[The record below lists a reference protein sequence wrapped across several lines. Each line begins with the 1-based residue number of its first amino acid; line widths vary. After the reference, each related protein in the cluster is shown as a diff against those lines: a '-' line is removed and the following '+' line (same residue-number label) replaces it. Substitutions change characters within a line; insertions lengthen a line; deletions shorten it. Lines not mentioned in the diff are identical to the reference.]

1 MKAGDKAYHIWMGK
15 CTILMVNKDSYQAQL
30 EHGTIFTDSKEYF
43 ECFDNIEPIQIK
55 K

>member
-1 MKAGDKAYHIWMGK
+1 MKSGDKAYHIWLGN
-15 CTILMVNKDSYQAQL
+15 CTIIKVNKDSYQAEQN
-30 EHGTIFTDSKEYF
+30 GKVFTDSKEFF

>member
-1 MKAGDKAYHIWMGK
+1 MKSGDKAYHIWMGN
-15 CTILMVNKDSYQAQL
+15 CTIIKENKDSYEAQL
-30 EHGTIFTDSKEYF
+30 VDGHIFTDAKEYF